1 MVKAEPGAEPSAST
15 SSSHEPST
23 STSSSSHAELAA
35 RSARLQD
42 ILQKIRLDPRSTD
55 LIEELILEAL
65 DHTAHVAHP
74 FCDRSADDAEARAL
88 HREVQTCMLRV
99 RSFRPIEQIVE
110 WLGRV
115 ERAVLG
121 CIDCADGYVK
131 ARADIHSR

>member
-1 MVKAEPGAEPSAST
+1 MIKTEPGAASSST
-15 SSSHEPST
+15 SAPGAA
-23 STSSSSHAELAA
+23 SSSSSSAAALEEHA

-42 ILQKIRLDPRSTD
+42 ILQKIKVDPRSTD

-65 DHTAHVAHP
+65 DHTAHVKHP
-74 FCDRSADDAEARAL
+74 LCARSADNDEARKL

-121 CIDCADGYVK
+121 CTECADGYAV
-131 ARADIHSR
+131 ARGEIHSR